1 MKKGLYLLC
10 FVFLAAC
17 GHLPDIRQPD
27 LGRMPAGCDIFPQ
40 GRWQFVHSIEATPP
54 DGSRQ
59 TMLGVLQLSPSD
71 RTIRCVMLTVEGLVL
86 FEAYYD
92 GAVHIQRAVPPLDRP
107 GLGEG
112 LIRDLL
118 LIFFAPEQPLTQSGQ
133 LENGDRICRFRL
145 PDGGTQDIAIQPT
158 GDWTLRR
165 YNAWQRVTRTVHG
178 ESDGQGSSLGFPARL
193 VLQAHGWLGYQLTMS
208 LLEVEPLDD

>member
-1 MKKGLYLLC
+1 
-10 FVFLAAC
+10 
-17 GHLPDIRQPD
+17 
-27 LGRMPAGCDIFPQ
+27 
-40 GRWQFVHSIEATPP
+40 
-54 DGSRQ
+54 
-59 TMLGVLQLSPSD
+59 
-71 RTIRCVMLTVEGLVL
+71 VEGLEL
-86 FEAYYD
+86 FDAYYA
-92 GAVHIQRAVPPLDRP
+92 GAVHNERAVPPLDRP

-118 LIFFAPEQPLTQSGQ
+118 LIFFAPEQPLTHSGY

-178 ESDGQGSSLGFPARL
+178 QSERQGSSLGFPARL
-193 VLQAHGWLGYQLTMS
+193 VLQAHGWFGYRLTMS